1 MKKFFTLVL
10 LLFAF
15 VMNGNAKL
23 DLDLTSFSPWTG
35 DQGVHGT
42 WNSGTKTF
50 TVTQNWGGG
59 ALWRDLNLLPYDKL
73 VIKTTSTSAEF
84 AVTLTFNDG
93 SNNVELSP
101 VTIPANAS
109 SQTISIPFTD
119 NKARFKAITIKLNS
133 NLSGTSE
140 TIVIDE
146 IYFTSDAEESTPGKT
161 DLGLTGADLGSA
173 KWGVGVS
180 YNASTNTVSFGT
192 ETWQGIGWSCGNS
205 DFSAYQKVVVEFAEP
220 IATTLRLVVEY
231 NEMDGSNHK
240 NTYSDVEVNATC
252 VVVDFSAVSYR
263 NNVTQIYMQ
272 NKDNASSPTYKIK
285 RAYVATDTYFVF
297 DEAVEPQIA
306 AKTGSKVELYRSITA
321 NKWSTIVLPFD
332 LPSSQFE
339 TVFGS
344 GASVAEF
351 TGGNESTLNFTTT
364 LTDSKMK
371 ANQPYAIKVASDFSS
386 KTISNVTIVSAATPT
401 QNATKWD
408 FVGNYTQNATVST
421 GSYYFKNNAL
431 HKATSSGHSKINGFR
446 GYFTYTGGST
456 PAPSLN
462 IVLDGTI
469 TGIKN
474 VTSNEESRNDKFF
487 NLSGQQVSQP
497 TKGIYIKNGKK
508 YIIK

>member
-23 DLDLTSFSPWTG
+23 DFDLTSFSPWSG
-35 DQGVHGT
+35 QGT
-42 WNSGTKTF
+42 WDSGTKTF
-50 TVTQNWGGG
+50 TVTANYGGG
-59 ALWRDLNLLPYDKL
+59 ALWTGLNLLPYDKL

-84 AVTLTFNDG
+84 QVTLTFNDG
-93 SNNVELSP
+93 SANVELSP

-146 IYFTSDAEESTPGKT
+146 IYFTSDAEESTPEKT
-161 DLGLTGADLGSA
+161 DLGLTESDLGSA
-173 KWGVGVS
+173 KWGGDAVS
-180 YNASTNTVSFGT
+180 YDASTNTVSFGT
-192 ETWQGIGWSCGNS
+192 ETWKGIGWSCGNS

-231 NEMDGSNHK
+231 NEKDGDNQR
-240 NTYSDVEVNATC
+240 NTYSDVDVKATRA
-252 VVVDFSAVSYR
+252 VVDFSEVIYR
-263 NNVTQIYMQ
+263 NNVTQIYLS
-272 NKDNASSPTYKIK
+272 NKENDKSPTYKIK

-321 NKWSTIVLPFD
+321 NNWSTIVLPFD
-332 LPSSQFE
+332 LPSSQIT
-339 TVFGS
+339 TVFGE

-351 TGGNESTLNFTTT
+351 SGGDENELNFTTT
-364 LTDSKMK
+364 LTGDKMK

-386 KTISNVTIVSAATPT
+386 ATISGVTIESVNPT
-401 QNATKWD
+401 QTIGDWQ
-408 FVGNYTQNATVST
+408 FVGTYTSRNIPE
-421 GSYYFKNNAL
+421 GSYFFQDNKLYYASG
-431 HKATSSGHSKINGFR
+431 SSNHIKPFR
-446 GYFTYTGGST
+446 AYFTPYTANARGSVGF
-456 PAPSLN
+456 S
-462 IVLDGTI
+462 VDGQT
-469 TGIKN
+469 TGINSTLYDSINKGD
-474 VTSNEESRNDKFF
+474 DKIYS
-487 NLSGQQVSQP
+487 LSGQLVNSP
-497 TKGIYIKNGKK
+497 SKGVVYIVNGKK
-508 YIIK
+508 VIYK

>member
-10 LLFAF
+10 MLFAF
-15 VMNGNAKL
+15 VINGNAKL
-23 DLDLTSFSPWTG
+23 DFDISGFAPWSE
-35 DQGVHGT
+35 QGT
-42 WNSGTKTF
+42 WDSGTKTF
-50 TVTQNWGGG
+50 TATDNWVGG

-73 VIKTTSTSAEF
+73 VIKTTSTSADF
-84 AVTLTFNDG
+84 NVILTFNDG
-93 SNNVELSP
+93 SANVELSP

-119 NKARFKAITIKLNS
+119 NKARFKAITIKLNGEKV
-133 NLSGTSE
+133 NESE

-146 IYFTSDAEESTPGKT
+146 IYFTSDAEGSTPEKT
-161 DLGLTGADLGSA
+161 DLGLTAFDLGSA
-173 KWGVGVS
+173 KWGEGVS
-180 YNASTNTVSFGT
+180 YDASTNTVSFGT
-192 ETWQGIGWSCGNS
+192 ETWKGIGWSCGNS

-231 NEMDGSNHK
+231 NEMDGSNHR
-240 NTYSDVEVNATC
+240 NTYSDVEVKATC

-272 NKDNASSPTYKIK
+272 NKDNASPTYKIK

-332 LPSSQFE
+332 LPSDQIE

-351 TGGNESTLNFTTT
+351 TGGNESTLSFTTT
-364 LTDSKMK
+364 LTDNEMK

-386 KTISNVTIVSAATPT
+386 ATINDVTIVSAATPNPT
-401 QNATKWD
+401 QSVTNWD
-408 FVGNYTQNATVST
+408 FVGNYTQNETVPT
-421 GSYYFKNNAL
+421 GSYYFKDNAL
-431 HKATSSGHSKINGFR
+431 HKATNTHSKINGFR
-446 GYFTYTGGST
+446 GYFTYTYTGGGSPS

-462 IVLDGTI
+462 FVIDGTI
-469 TGIKN
+469 TGIKT
-474 VTSNEESRNDKFF
+474 VTDNEESTNNKFY
-487 NLSGQQVSQP
+487 NLSGQQIEKP